1 MGAGFINFAAK
12 IQINLHIC
20 KKKRTFVAKFIFMA
34 EIQQGWTTEI
44 RPKDSLLSVDFKEI
58 WRYRDLMM
66 LFVKRNIITQ
76 YKQTVLGPLWFLI
89 QPLMTTVMYMV
100 VFGGIAKI
108 STDGLPQPLFYLAGI
123 SFWQYFADCLNKT
136 SNTFVNNAG
145 IFGKVY
151 FPRLVTPLSDVISNL
166 LRFGIQFGLFLVV
179 YLYYVIFTD
188 VQIHTNL
195 YALLLPVLVLML
207 AGLSLGFGILFSS
220 MTTKYRDLQLLLGF
234 FVSLWMYATPVIYP
248 LSTITNDT
256 LRLVMQLNPLT
267 GIVEFFKYGMLGVGV
282 HDWWMLGYSF
292 GFMIVLLAI
301 GVIVFNKVQKSF
313 MDTV

>member
-1 MGAGFINFAAK
+1 MIEK
-12 IQINLHIC
+12 
-20 KKKRTFVAKFIFMA
+20 
-34 EIQQGWTTEI
+34 EQGWTTEI
-44 RPKDSLLSVDFKEI
+44 CPKDNLLSVDFKEI

-76 YKQTVLGPLWFLI
+76 YKQTILGPLWYVI
-89 QPLMTTVMYMV
+89 QPLMTTIMYMV

-123 SFWQYFADCLNKT
+123 SFWQYFSDCLTKT
-136 SNTFVNNAG
+136 SNTFVNNAS

-166 LRFGIQFGLFLVV
+166 VRFGIQFGLFLVV
-179 YLYYVIFTD
+179 YAYYALFTD
-188 VQIHTNL
+188 VQIHTNW
-195 YALLLPVLVLML
+195 YALLFPVLVLML
-207 AGLSLGFGILFSS
+207 AGLALGFGILFSS

-248 LSTITNDT
+248 LSTINNET

-267 GIVEFFKYGMLGVGV
+267 GIVEFFKYGMLGVGN
-282 HDWWMLGYSF
+282 HEWWMLGYSF
-292 GFMIVLLAI
+292 GFMVVLLAI
-301 GVIVFNKVQKSF
+301 GIVVFNKVQKSF